1 MMVLGRLYENGI
13 GCVKNLSR
21 AAESY
26 SSAANN
32 GLEPYAFYK
41 LGTYY
46 EQGVSPMCAN
56 GIPDREKA
64 LEYYNLAQKFG
75 LDAHEEDQIKEAQFK
90 LGEYKHFGYGVEE
103 VDLGKAKKLY
113 ESAAFDNH
121 IESMNALGRLYLND
135 EKDFENAVVWFEK
148 AAEKGYTRAIN
159 NLAICYHHGYG
170 VQKDPLK
177 AIKLYEESA
186 NKGYIQSMQS
196 LGLLY
201 LQQGVQNVPPTPAQR
216 RTLPSFVNAQ
226 RWFRQCLK
234 NVDSLPRLTQK
245 EKLTFKK
252 IKSDCLLYLGQ
263 QH

>member
-1 MMVLGRLYENGI
+1 
-13 GCVKNLSR
+13 
-21 AAESY
+21 
-26 SSAANN
+26 
-32 GLEPYAFYK
+32 
-41 LGTYY
+41 
-46 EQGVSPMCAN
+46 
-56 GIPDREKA
+56 
-64 LEYYNLAQKFG
+64 
-75 LDAHEEDQIKEAQFK
+75 
-90 LGEYKHFGYGVEE
+90 
-103 VDLGKAKKLY
+103 
-113 ESAAFDNH
+113 
-121 IESMNALGRLYLND
+121 MNALGKLYLND
-135 EKDFENAVVWFEK
+135 EKDYENAVVWFEK

-159 NLAICYHHGYG
+159 NLAICYHYGYG

-201 LQQGVQNVPPTPAQR
+201 LQQGVQNVPPTQAQR

-226 RWFRQCLK
+226 KWFRQCLK
-234 NVDSLPRLTQK
+234 KVDSLQRLTQK